1 MPPWETVGDFF
12 IFQSRRGW
20 WVRGG
25 VMGEKSQLVRLF
37 FLFLASEWGFGTMG
51 REGESFSFTYGK
63 RNRAAAVLRGG
74 ADF

>member
-1 MPPWETVGDFF
+1 MGNCGGFFYLPKPKRLVG
-12 IFQSRRGW
+12 SGRGD
-20 WVRGG
+20 GG
-25 VMGEKSQLVRLF
+25 KIPIGMIILP
-37 FLFLASEWGFGTMG
+37 FLASEWGFGTMG

>member
-1 MPPWETVGDFF
+1 
-12 IFQSRRGW
+12 
-20 WVRGG
+20 
-25 VMGEKSQLVRLF
+25 MGEKSQLVRLF